1 MSEHQK
7 PSLGE
12 TVWLRVVQLLR
23 FCRGSPHYSEWTRG
37 EFRENKPVCVCVCVW
52 CALCIVQALLAA
64 GGSWKWQFHIFIF
77 DLPIDDNTVDQ
88 VLGSRIKV
96 MLAEPSRSTEKEE
109 VDIGRGEA

>member
-7 PSLGE
+7 PFLGE

-37 EFRENKPVCVCVCVW
+37 EFRENKPVCVCVW
-52 CALCIVQALLAA
+52 CALCKHCLQQAGVGNGNSTFL
-64 GGSWKWQFHIFIF
+64 SSTS
-77 DLPIDDNTVDQ
+77 IDDNTVDQ

-109 VDIGRGEA
+109 KEEVDIGRGEA

>member
-1 MSEHQK
+1 M
-7 PSLGE
+7 
-12 TVWLRVVQLLR
+12 V
-23 FCRGSPHYSEWTRG
+23 
-37 EFRENKPVCVCVCVW
+37 
-52 CALCIVQALLAA
+52 CIVQALLAA

-109 VDIGRGEA
+109 KEEVDIGRGEA